1 MNARDNP
8 PPVMDEEVTRL
19 RVPPHSS
26 EAEQSILGGLL
37 LDNGAWDR
45 VGDAVTGADFYRH
58 EHRLIFEAI
67 GTMVCV
73 GKPADVVTVFEHLQR
88 AGQIADV
95 GGLPYLNALAQSVP
109 SAASIRRYAEIVR
122 ERAMLRKLIA
132 AAGDATELAWAA
144 QDAQTV
150 SDQIATI
157 FGALQQGQ
165 VRKAPR
171 LISDLMVGRIDHYEA
186 LAAGT
191 EPRGWPTSIPGLDRM
206 LNGGLRAG
214 KVYVLAAR
222 PKVGKSSLAQQI
234 AMQLA
239 GAGLPAMILSQEME
253 ASELVDRAIANKGRV
268 NYSDLITG
276 KMSED
281 QWGRLSEGA
290 DVVQHLPLW
299 LDDQAALT
307 LGAIRAKARSVKGLK
322 LLVIDYLQLCSG
334 SGRKGDNRNTEIEE
348 ISRGVKALA
357 KDLGI
362 AVLMLSQLNR
372 EVEKRA
378 SKRPN
383 LSDLRDSGSIEQDA
397 DAVIFL
403 WPARDFD
410 APGHRLI
417 GCAVDANR
425 SGACG
430 EFALDFQGNH
440 QLWREST
447 ESLAQPARSFA
458 ANRKGYEE

>member
-1 MNARDNP
+1 MSRTFDIEAEYSVLAGLMVWPDTMDHCAGLEARHFHAAENREVYVGIQSLVISCQAVDPITVLDACKARD
-8 PPVMDEEVTRL
+8 R
-19 RVPPHSS
+19 
-26 EAEQSILGGLL
+26 
-37 LDNGAWDR
+37 
-45 VGDAVTGADFYRH
+45 
-58 EHRLIFEAI
+58 
-67 GTMVCV
+67 
-73 GKPADVVTVFEHLQR
+73 
-88 AGQIADV
+88 
-95 GGLPYLNALAQSVP
+95 
-109 SAASIRRYAEIVR
+109 
-122 ERAMLRKLIA
+122 
-132 AAGDATELAWAA
+132 ATELTLSSVNAIAQAA
-144 QDAQTV
+144 QSRASVKRCAQIILERAAERELLKAADEAAEIAQGDDDAATKLE
-150 SDQIATI
+150 QIT
-157 FGALQQGQ
+157 ALFMAIASKA

-171 LISDLMVGRIDHYEA
+171 DIGDVMASRLDHYTA
-186 LAAGT
+186 LSEGT
-191 EPRGWPTSIPGLDRM
+191 QPRGWSTGIHGFDRLM
-206 LNGGLRAG
+206 NGGLRPG

-234 AMQLA
+234 AMHLA
-239 GAGLPAMILSQEME
+239 SDGLPALILSQEME
-253 ASELVDRAIANKGRV
+253 ATEPVDRAIANKGRV
-268 NYSDLITG
+268 NYSGLMTG
-276 KMSED
+276 DRDDE
-281 QWGRLSEGA
+281 QWGRLAEGA
-290 DVVQHLPLW
+290 DVVARLPLW

-307 LGAIRAKARSVKGLK
+307 LGDIRTKARGVKGLK

-383 LSDLRDSGSIEQDA
+383 LSHLRDSGSIEQDA